1 MRKIL
6 FVCLGNVARSQM
18 AEAYYNHFTNSNNA
32 TSAGILDFT
41 PVRYG
46 YPIKEVVQAMREE
59 GIDVS
64 KNKVKTITREMVK
77 ENDKIFVMCKKEECP
92 NFLLNSGKVTFW
104 DVGDPFDTDLENFR
118 RIRDKI
124 KKRVKNLLKK

>member
-6 FVCLGNVARSQM
+6 FVCLGNIARSRM
-18 AEAYYNHFTNSNNA
+18 AEAYYNYFINSNNA

-46 YPIKEVVQAMREE
+46 YPIKKVVQAMKEE

-77 ENDKIFVMCKKEECP
+77 QNDKIFVMCKKEECP

-124 KKRVKNLLKK
+124 KKRIKNLLKK

>member
-6 FVCLGNVARSQM
+6 FVCLGNIARSQM
-18 AEAYYNHFTNSNNA
+18 AEAYYNYFINSNNA

-46 YPIKEVVQAMREE
+46 YPIKKVVQAMKEE

-77 ENDKIFVMCKKEECP
+77 QNDKIFVMCKKEECP

-124 KKRVKNLLKK
+124 KKRIKNLLKK